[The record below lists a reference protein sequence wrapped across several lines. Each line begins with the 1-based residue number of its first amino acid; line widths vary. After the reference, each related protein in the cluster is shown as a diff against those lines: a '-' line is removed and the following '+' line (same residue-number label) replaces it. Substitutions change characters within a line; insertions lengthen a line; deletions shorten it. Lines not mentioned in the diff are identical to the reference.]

1 MKGPT
6 DSAIRIGG
14 PFSTLNPEQSLMENP
29 ASIYLHNVNNLCRP
43 TSLTRSVSNFCS
55 FPRE

>member
-1 MKGPT
+1 MKGPA

-29 ASIYLHNVNNLCRP
+29 ADLDLLSQCEQLVPAHQSHLVRQ
-43 TSLTRSVSNFCS
+43 
-55 FPRE
+55 